1 MKKFNRIIVYICG
14 LFALALGI
22 VLNTKAN
29 LGVSPIISI
38 PYSISI
44 IWNINLGAVTAGVY
58 VLFVLGQIVVLRKK
72 FHTVQL
78 LQIPLSIAFGM
89 VINFFSRF
97 ITINSH
103 NLLINLSL
111 LALGISFT
119 GLGVSWTL
127 LMNILPNA
135 ADGFVQAISIQTG
148 KKLGLVKNILDASSV
163 ALTII
168 IGLVSTGK
176 IVGIGLGTVLAIIGV
191 GRVIALMN
199 LLSKKKLLVL
209 VNENIEGAQEDFS

>member
-44 IWNINLGAVTAGVY
+44 IWSINLGVATAGIYILY
-58 VLFVLGQIVVLRKK
+58 VIGQIAVLEKK
-72 FHTVQL
+72 FSPVQL
-78 LQIPLSIAFGM
+78 LQIPLSIVFGIL
-89 VINFFSRF
+89 INFLSRF
-97 ITINSH
+97 ITINSSNLII
-103 NLLINLSL
+103 NLLL
-111 LALGISFT
+111 LILGILCT
-119 GLGVSWTL
+119 GLGASLTL

-135 ADGFVQAISIQTG
+135 ADGFVQAVSIKTN

-163 ALTII
+163 VVTVI
-168 IGLVSTGK
+168 IGLMFSGR
-176 IVGIGLGTVLAIIGV
+176 IVGIGLGTVLAVIGI
-191 GRVIALMN
+191 GRAIALVN
-199 LLSKKKLLVL
+199 LLFKKKLLVL
-209 VNENIEGAQEDFS
+209 VS